1 MFLYFIAIKISF
13 VSKTAFS
20 IYQVRLSNPF
30 ATKLVF
36 TLCLPALKDVYFF
49 VKCILRKT
57 QLRYA
62 IREINN
68 SVQCFLWTPCI
79 KPNVFEAKTLLNVSA
94 TFKVFFLT
102 TKLVAEA
109 AAGAAEVGN
118 FSTDSASQILLK
130 IKSKLDSNFFSA
142 KISFKLIS
150 CFKKTRPKRCRK
162 DLSNR
167 Y

>member
-1 MFLYFIAIKISF
+1 MSTCVERCLLFCKMYSAKDTTQIRTSRNKQFSAIW
-13 VSKTAFS
+13 
-20 IYQVRLSNPF
+20 
-30 ATKLVF
+30 
-36 TLCLPALKDVYFF
+36 
-49 VKCILRKT
+49 
-57 QLRYA
+57 
-62 IREINN
+62 
-68 SVQCFLWTPCI
+68 FLWTPCI

-109 AAGAAEVGN
+109 AGGAAEVGN

-167 Y
+167 YQEDSRSSLHDSY

>member
-68 SVQCFLWTPCI
+68 SVQFGSYGLPASNQTFLRQKHFWT
-79 KPNVFEAKTLLNVSA
+79 FQL
-94 TFKVFFLT
+94 
-102 TKLVAEA
+102 
-109 AAGAAEVGN
+109 
-118 FSTDSASQILLK
+118 LLK
-130 IKSKLDSNFFSA
+130 CFFWQQNWLQKVTWQATGNQTVSFQCRETASNEVFALRAFLIAVKMHNSKVIFLPLRSSESPRWA
-142 KISFKLIS
+142 
-150 CFKKTRPKRCRK
+150 RQ
-162 DLSNR
+162 
-167 Y
+167 

>member
-109 AAGAAEVGN
+109 AGAAEVGN
-118 FSTDSASQILLK
+118 FSTDSAS
-130 IKSKLDSNFFSA
+130 
-142 KISFKLIS
+142 
-150 CFKKTRPKRCRK
+150 
-162 DLSNR
+162 
-167 Y
+167 